1 MSARALILPDALSRY
16 ERATAPP
23 TLEKPLRGDPG
34 ALGHCR
40 ELGPHDVLGDPAH
53 AGRGVE
59 AAIGAGHH
67 PSRVTDGARDVFEP
81 VGDDLR
87 MLDKACQIVDDAGS
101 DDLIVGEGEFLQHA
115 IFMLM
120 PGIGEGQHEPADIG
134 LLEKRQYVG
143 ERNVAI
149 VRPS

>member
-1 MSARALILPDALSRY
+1 MSARALILPDALSRD

-40 ELGPHDVLGDPAH
+40 ELGPHDVFGDPAH
-53 AGRGVE
+53 PGRGVE

-67 PSRVTDGARDVFEP
+67 ASRVADGARDVFEA

-87 MLDKACQIVDDAGS
+87 MLDKARQIVDDAGG
-101 DDLIVGEGEFLQHA
+101 DDLIVGEREFL
-115 IFMLM
+115 
-120 PGIGEGQHEPADIG
+120 
-134 LLEKRQYVG
+134 
-143 ERNVAI
+143 
-149 VRPS
+149 

>member
-1 MSARALILPDALSRY
+1 MSARALILPDALSRD

-40 ELGPHDVLGDPAH
+40 ELGPHHVVGDPAH

-67 PSRVTDGARDVFEP
+67 ASPVADRARDVFEA

-87 MLDKACQIVDDAGS
+87 MLDKARQIVDDAM
-101 DDLIVGEGEFLQHA
+101 I
-115 IFMLM
+115 
-120 PGIGEGQHEPADIG
+120 
-134 LLEKRQYVG
+134 
-143 ERNVAI
+143 
-149 VRPS
+149 